1 MAPRPPRARRRKG
14 ARRRRRE
21 RAARDDAAG
30 AGASHTTQSLVGLRR
45 DARRRGAD
53 AEERRGAGRAD
64 GRGAPRR
71 APPFLP
77 VWKPNF
83 GCPTPST
90 RRNSL
95 VDFHTGEKGFT
106 LSKRGELAVLDEL
119 ARAMPQGGLELAEP
133 ACWGA
138 AASNAVVARGRGA
151 AARLRW
157 LALSRRAVAA
167 SWCFLS
173 FEEFVQSHADAVEG
187 RRRALRDAPVSWRRA
202 TDRRRAY
209 VVGRRRREPGGP
221 ADFAGR
227 GAAAA
232 PRRDVYLDDAR
243 GG

>member
-21 RAARDDAAG
+21 RAARDGAAG
-30 AGASHTTQSLVGLRR
+30 AGASPQPKVSSVFAAMRAVAALTPKNAAAPDVPTVAARLA
-45 DARRRGAD
+45 ARRR
-53 AEERRGAGRAD
+53 
-64 GRGAPRR
+64 
-71 APPFLP
+71 
-77 VWKPNF
+77 
-83 GCPTPST
+83 
-90 RRNSL
+90 
-95 VDFHTGEKGFT
+95 EKGFT

-157 LALSRRAVAA
+157 LALARRAVAA

-187 RRRALRDAPVSWRRA
+187 RRRALRDAPVSVA
-202 TDRRRAY
+202 QQTAAEPTI
-209 VVGRRRREPGGP
+209 GRRRREPGGP